1 MTQETLL
8 PQILRLLPSGA
19 TVAVEP
25 DNSALRVPGAYVLLL
40 HLAVPLAFSRR
51 GMASAPLS
59 GWYLY
64 VGSAHGGGGIG
75 ARLRHHFR
83 TDKRIHWHIDELTLA
98 ANRMT
103 ALAIPD
109 GAECDIVA
117 RLGQSKAFVP
127 ALKGFGSSDCTRCT
141 AHLLQPASQ
150 FQT

>member
-1 MTQETLL
+1 MTQGTLL

-83 TDKRIHWHIDELTLA
+83 TDKRIRWHIDELTLA

-117 RLGQSKAFVP
+117 RLEQSKAFVP

-141 AHLLQPASQ
+141 AHLLQPAGQ
-150 FQT
+150 FQP